1 MCFPRTTVGEADR
14 RQHHRKQP
22 INPLNNLLRRTTVG
36 EVDSDIV
43 IIHRRVVQ
51 RMVRLNGLMV

>member
-1 MCFPRTTVGEADR
+1 MFFPCTTVGEADSD
-14 RQHHRKQP
+14 
-22 INPLNNLLRRTTVG
+22 IITVNNLLRRTTIG

-51 RMVRLNGLMV
+51 RMVRLNGLINGFEWV